1 MEKLFKIKSITDV
14 ITNSSTEV
22 FQRYDESSFDTIKKL
37 VNSILKFSGSN
48 LTFDDLY
55 EFSYVIELY
64 CLLSYYEDY
73 LIKNHQGEKAIEF
86 RDADWQKQMEML
98 ENEDYELKVVL
109 AREYDNDHCNEGEGY
124 PAIRGYVVSLKRGI
138 EVENKEL
145 AKDIAEQIS
154 GLDNIFK
161 SYVSYC

>member
-55 EFSYVIELY
+55 EFSYDIELD
-64 CLLSYYEDY
+64 CVLSYYGDY
-73 LIKNHQGEKAIEF
+73 LIKNNQGEKAIEF
-86 RDADWQKQMEML
+86 RDADWQKQIEML
-98 ENEDYELKVVL
+98 ENEDYEFKVEL
-109 AREYDNDHCNEGEGY
+109 AREYDNDHCNEGY
-124 PAIRGYVVSLKRGI
+124 PAIRGYAVSLKRGI

-145 AKDIAEQIS
+145 AKDIAEQLS
-154 GLDNIFK
+154 GLNNIFK

>member
-1 MEKLFKIKSITDV
+1 MKKLFKIKSITDV

-55 EFSYVIELY
+55 EFSYDIELD
-64 CLLSYYEDY
+64 CVLEYYEDY
-73 LIKNHQGEKAIEF
+73 LIKNNQGKKAIEF

-98 ENEDYELKVVL
+98 ENENYELKVEL
-109 AREYDNDHCNEGEGY
+109 ARKYDNDHYDEGY
-124 PAIRGYVVSLKRGI
+124 PSIRGYVVSLKRGI
-138 EVENKEL
+138 DVENKEL
-145 AKDIAEQIS
+145 AKDIAEQLS
-154 GLDNIFK
+154 GLDNIFEN
-161 SYVSYC
+161 YASYC